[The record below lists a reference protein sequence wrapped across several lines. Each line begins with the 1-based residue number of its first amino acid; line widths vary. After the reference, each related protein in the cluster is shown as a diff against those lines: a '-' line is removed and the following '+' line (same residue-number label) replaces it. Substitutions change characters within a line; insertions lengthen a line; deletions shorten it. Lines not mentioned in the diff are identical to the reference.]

1 MLYYYCRNI
10 PNGQPDFPNMLI
22 LQKLGGLTTP
32 PIPPLATALIKYMIL
47 LSLHCR
53 NSEALRCSVL
63 QTGSVV
69 YGSLSITSFESVINQ
84 SELCVQILD
93 ACLTHARKHHRDPCR
108 LSFTQRACSQA
119 SNWAVL
125 RVKLRASY
133 SKV

>member
-1 MLYYYCRNI
+1 
-10 PNGQPDFPNMLI
+10 
-22 LQKLGGLTTP
+22 
-32 PIPPLATALIKYMIL
+32 MIL

-63 QTGSVV
+63 QKGSVV

-119 SNWAVL
+119 TN
-125 RVKLRASY
+125 RVTKAMERQGLVSHG
-133 SKV
+133 

>member
-1 MLYYYCRNI
+1 
-10 PNGQPDFPNMLI
+10 
-22 LQKLGGLTTP
+22 
-32 PIPPLATALIKYMIL
+32 MIL

-119 SNWAVL
+119 NSVNTASRNVYFEFFKY
-125 RVKLRASY
+125 RVSSGFYSHARAAG
-133 SKV
+133 KIGQ

>member
-1 MLYYYCRNI
+1 
-10 PNGQPDFPNMLI
+10 
-22 LQKLGGLTTP
+22 
-32 PIPPLATALIKYMIL
+32 MIL

-119 SNWAVL
+119 RLHEQFEPGLSLV
-125 RVKLRASY
+125 RAIFIAGIDLLDGGMPPLALARGGGCYFS
-133 SKV
+133 

>member
-1 MLYYYCRNI
+1 
-10 PNGQPDFPNMLI
+10 
-22 LQKLGGLTTP
+22 
-32 PIPPLATALIKYMIL
+32 MIL

-119 SNWAVL
+119 
-125 RVKLRASY
+125 KLTVINACLFPKLVCHIFTNGNARF
-133 SKV
+133 KF

>member
-1 MLYYYCRNI
+1 
-10 PNGQPDFPNMLI
+10 
-22 LQKLGGLTTP
+22 
-32 PIPPLATALIKYMIL
+32 MIL

-93 ACLTHARKHHRDPCR
+93 ACLTHARKHQRDPCR
-108 LSFTQRACSQA
+108 LSFTQTACSQA
-119 SNWAVL
+119 NIYANNGHISEIYFYRPPYLVQKSVDMFSYINTCRLLTVHRLAI
-125 RVKLRASY
+125 KLLVS
-133 SKV
+133 

>member
-1 MLYYYCRNI
+1 
-10 PNGQPDFPNMLI
+10 
-22 LQKLGGLTTP
+22 
-32 PIPPLATALIKYMIL
+32 MIL

-108 LSFTQRACSQA
+108 LSSAGSLSLREPARRLEKFNFPRANAILARAQA
-119 SNWAVL
+119 LLWV
-125 RVKLRASY
+125 RDWFY
-133 SKV
+133 SLFCGTGESE